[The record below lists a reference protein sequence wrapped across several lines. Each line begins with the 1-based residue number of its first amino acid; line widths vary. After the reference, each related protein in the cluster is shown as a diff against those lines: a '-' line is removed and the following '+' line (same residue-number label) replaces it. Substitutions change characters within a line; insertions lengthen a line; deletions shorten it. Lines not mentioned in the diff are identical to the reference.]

1 MDSHL
6 VVLLLAV
13 AEAVAATATT
23 APRYGF
29 VGVGVMSSAII
40 RGTCTL
46 PDVPASSIVLSPRG
60 AARSAELASEFPD
73 LVTVATSN
81 QDVVDSCDIVFI
93 GVLPK
98 QAEEVL
104 RGLRFDARHTVVSL
118 VSTCAMPVLQ
128 EACAPAT
135 RIVRAIPLPSV
146 ARHNG
151 VCIMTPPHPDVTAL
165 FDRLGTCVAV
175 ETETL
180 MKKMM
185 PVTALMGQFYA
196 QQRAT
201 QQWLENQGVGA
212 EIASKWTGA
221 VFHSVSYDSAD
232 PHPQTFEGLIEEQTQ
247 GGLNEQ
253 VIRQMTEAG
262 TYTALA
268 DALDACL
275 ARIEARPAPIL
286 KKRPYASIEDPS

>member
-1 MDSHL
+1 MYLLTRSVPCVNDATGAVMASRAHR

-13 AEAVAATATT
+13 AAAVAVTATT

-118 VSTCAMPVLQ
+118 VSTCAMPLLQ

-135 RIVRAIPLPSV
+135 QIVRAIPLPSV
-146 ARHNG
+146 AGHNG

-175 ETETL
+175 E
-180 MKKMM
+180 
-185 PVTALMGQFYA
+185 VS
-196 QQRAT
+196 RA
-201 QQWLENQGVGA
+201 
-212 EIASKWTGA
+212 
-221 VFHSVSYDSAD
+221 
-232 PHPQTFEGLIEEQTQ
+232 PQTRDRTAERSAW
-247 GGLNEQ
+247 
-253 VIRQMTEAG
+253 IRHAG
-262 TYTALA
+262 VQ
-268 DALDACL
+268 
-275 ARIEARPAPIL
+275 
-286 KKRPYASIEDPS
+286 